1 MGLTTGD
8 HRPHHGRT
16 PPQSSEMP
24 GGGDGGGCPRGGKG
38 ACPGGLPG
46 GGNGAGAREG
56 NAPTGTPPGPS
67 PRPPAPDPSLAPPW
81 DRGSKAT
88 HWPGSLVAP
97 GREGGNREAAS
108 LGRTWSP
115 ALPPTPHAAPT
126 PGSGSRGGD
135 ALGGAWVGPSEA
147 HCAAPCGCTPAASTW
162 VRDDRRA
169 TPARAPVPP
178 PPPCSGRTGD
188 PGGCRVATPGAVG
201 DPGPEEG
208 PRMAVRTVRPMVRLR
223 AAARRRRTA
232 RTFWICWQPRHMR
245 PRRKMKPPMTREEY
259 PAHSSTPRLMPSL
272 NGTTAVPLPEDMMG
286 QLKRRV

>member
-1 MGLTTGD
+1 MKHSKQEALALPLLHDLLQHTNPATLRLSPPHPPPLPYTPRGTGLTTGD
-8 HRPHHGRT
+8 HRPHHRTT

-135 ALGGAWVGPSEA
+135 ASGGAWVGPSEV
-147 HCAAPCGCTPAASTW
+147 HCAALCGSTTAAST
-162 VRDDRRA
+162 
-169 TPARAPVPP
+169 
-178 PPPCSGRTGD
+178 
-188 PGGCRVATPGAVG
+188 
-201 DPGPEEG
+201 
-208 PRMAVRTVRPMVRLR
+208 
-223 AAARRRRTA
+223 
-232 RTFWICWQPRHMR
+232 
-245 PRRKMKPPMTREEY
+245 
-259 PAHSSTPRLMPSL
+259 
-272 NGTTAVPLPEDMMG
+272 
-286 QLKRRV
+286 